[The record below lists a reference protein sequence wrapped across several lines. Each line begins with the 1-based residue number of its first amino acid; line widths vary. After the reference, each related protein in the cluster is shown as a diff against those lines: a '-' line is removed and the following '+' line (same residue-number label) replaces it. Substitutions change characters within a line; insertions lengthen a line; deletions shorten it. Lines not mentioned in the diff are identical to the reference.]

1 MKTIPQRTC
10 IVCKQKG
17 DKSNFVRI
25 VKTPSGEIAIDKTG
39 KLNGRGA
46 YVCDNIEC
54 IKKAQKT
61 HALNRAFKCEISD
74 EVYQKLVEDYGK
86 N

>member
-25 VKTPSGEIAIDKTG
+25 VKTPSGEITIDKTG

>member
-10 IVCKQKG
+10 IVCRQKG

-25 VKTPSGEIAIDKTG
+25 VKTPSGEITIDKTG

>member
-10 IVCKQKG
+10 IVCRQKG

>member
-54 IKKAQKT
+54 IKKVQKT